1 MTKTEARH
9 RIRNLKSSILNSTE
23 IFAEALANNHYETA
37 NNLSIIISGNLKELN
52 KLRTK
57 IKAKKSTISQNNA

>member
-1 MTKTEARH
+1 MTKTETRQ

-23 IFAEALANNHYETA
+23 IFAEALANNHYKTA

-52 KLRTK
+52 KLRHQ
-57 IKAKKSTISQNNA
+57 IKANKSTISQNNA

>member
-1 MTKTEARH
+1 MTKTETRQ
-9 RIRNLKSSILNSTE
+9 RIRNLKSSILNSTQ
-23 IFAEALANNHYETA
+23 IFAEALANNHYKTA

-57 IKAKKSTISQNNA
+57 IKANKSTILQNNA